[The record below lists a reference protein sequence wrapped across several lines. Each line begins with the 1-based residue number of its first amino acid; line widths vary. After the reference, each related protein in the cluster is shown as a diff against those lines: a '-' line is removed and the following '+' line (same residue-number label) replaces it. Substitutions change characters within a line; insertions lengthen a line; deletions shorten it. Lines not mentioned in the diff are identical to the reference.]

1 MIVWYSLGNV
11 AVAVIAASMEIVEVV
26 AGLVAVEIEL
36 MWMWMWMS
44 WLSRH

>member
-1 MIVWYSLGNV
+1 V
-11 AVAVIAASMEIVEVV
+11 AVAAIAASLEIEVF

-36 MWMWMWMS
+36 KMNWMS

>member
-1 MIVWYSLGNV
+1 MKEV
-11 AVAVIAASMEIVEVV
+11 AVAAIAASLEIVEVF

-36 MWMWMWMS
+36 KIMWMS

>member
-1 MIVWYSLGNV
+1 V
-11 AVAVIAASMEIVEVV
+11 AVPVIAASLEIVEVV

-36 MWMWMWMS
+36 KMTWMS

>member
-1 MIVWYSLGNV
+1 M
-11 AVAVIAASMEIVEVV
+11 AVAAIAASLEIVEVF

-36 MWMWMWMS
+36 KMMWMS